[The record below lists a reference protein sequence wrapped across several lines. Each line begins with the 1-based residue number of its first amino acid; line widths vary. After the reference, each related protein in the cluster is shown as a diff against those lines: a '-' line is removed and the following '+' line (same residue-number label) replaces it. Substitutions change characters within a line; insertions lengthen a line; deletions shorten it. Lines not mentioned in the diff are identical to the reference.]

1 MKKTTNS
8 GQDMCSQKPKQ
19 HFLWL
24 VELLDLQTS
33 IDDPYDLKDT
43 VENVKKKNKPKT
55 KQKQT
60 KQQNQNTRTELSQW
74 VQQLGTLWA
83 PSTRFYVCFTER
95 WTKGRSFSLNAWL
108 KVTIVQ
114 KPPPA

>member
-43 VENVKKKNKPKT
+43 VENVKKKTNPKQNKNKPNNKT
-55 KQKQT
+55 KT
-60 KQQNQNTRTELSQW
+60 PEQNFPN
-74 VQQLGTLWA
+74 G
-83 PSTRFYVCFTER
+83 C
-95 WTKGRSFSLNAWL
+95 NN
-108 KVTIVQ
+108 
-114 KPPPA
+114 